1 MTAATLETRK
11 NRTALLAF
19 GGALAMLGLGY
30 AAVPLYEL
38 FCQVTGFGGTTQ
50 RATESQAALA
60 ERLGASTGGK
70 TVSIRFDGTTA
81 GDVPWSFR
89 PEQVTDTVTIG
100 QRDMAIYIAKNNSD
114 ETITGTATFNVEPEQ
129 AGAYFNK
136 IQCFCF
142 TEQTLQPGQEVR
154 MPVLY
159 YIDPAILQDEN
170 AKGVEQ
176 ITLSYTFHKAKD
188 TPEAGS

>member
-60 ERLGASTGGK
+60 ERLGARAARRFRSASMGPPRATCHG
-70 TVSIRFDGTTA
+70 VSGPSR
-81 GDVPWSFR
+81 
-89 PEQVTDTVTIG
+89 
-100 QRDMAIYIAKNNSD
+100 
-114 ETITGTATFNVEPEQ
+114 
-129 AGAYFNK
+129 
-136 IQCFCF
+136 
-142 TEQTLQPGQEVR
+142 
-154 MPVLY
+154 
-159 YIDPAILQDEN
+159 
-170 AKGVEQ
+170 
-176 ITLSYTFHKAKD
+176 
-188 TPEAGS
+188 